1 MNKTKASIAAL
12 CLTVPVL
19 ALAGPYKCTGADGK
33 VSFQDQPCQAGTTG
47 GEIVI
52 KAPQPA
58 DGVRP
63 APRPYSRP
71 AADTAARDAAAARND
86 QIEAQNRASRC
97 NVARQNLGRLKEQRP
112 VFRYDNKGERQY
124 LDDAAR
130 QSGITA
136 AERSVA
142 ENCR

>member
-1 MNKTKASIAAL
+1 MKKMKASLAAL
-12 CLTVPVL
+12 CLTVPML
-19 ALAGPYKCTGADGK
+19 AIAGHYKCTGADGK

-63 APRPYSRP
+63 APRPSFRP
-71 AADTAARDAAAARND
+71 AFSEAARDDASARND

-97 NVARQNLGRLKEQRP
+97 DVARQTLGRLKEHRP

-130 QSGITA
+130 QSGIAA